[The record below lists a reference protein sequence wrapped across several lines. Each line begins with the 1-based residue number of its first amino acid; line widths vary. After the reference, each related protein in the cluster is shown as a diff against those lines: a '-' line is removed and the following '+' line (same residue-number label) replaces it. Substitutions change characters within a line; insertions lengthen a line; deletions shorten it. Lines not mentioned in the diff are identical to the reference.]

1 MTNET
6 ENKVVGRKTQTK
18 APTQTPTPTP
28 TPKPT
33 PNPSVTNITDRI
45 NGRLREQEVVITG
58 TDTMDTTADFLA
70 TLNRKQK
77 LEIARLLKGNFT
89 VRQLSDVDTILAE
102 NFSMLPVAKD
112 YKDFISNLKAELLPS
127 SGTDNLPTQQIT
139 QVSPESKK
147 KTAEA
152 AWASVYGKK
161 PTDVE
166 LKQANEFLQKM
177 VDVGQTTTTKVV
189 GGKKVITYTPGYS
202 EARGQLALEEKLRQD
217 TSPMAQQDLLE
228 KQSIDALDKIVKW
241 GG

>member
-1 MTNET
+1 MADKT
-6 ENKVVGRKTQTK
+6 ENKVVGRKTQAK
-18 APTQTPTPTP
+18 VPTQTPTP

-33 PNPSVTNITDRI
+33 PNPSVTSITDRI

-77 LEIARLLKGNFT
+77 LEIAGLLKGNFT
-89 VRQLSDVDTILAE
+89 IRQLSDVDTILAQ

-112 YKDFISNLKAELLPS
+112 YKDFISNLKAELIPS
-127 SGTDNLPTQQIT
+127 GAGADNLPTQQIT

-152 AWASVYGKK
+152 AWSSVYGKK

-177 VDVGQTTTTKVV
+177 IDVGQTTTTKVV